1 MINKLKIHHM
11 EDINNDNNNNN
22 NNDNNYDNNYNYTD
36 DEFINDTGN
45 FIFFNILLIG
55 TLFISMYVCISKLCN
70 MFPVTRSL
78 NNQPLITTSSDPVI
92 LIKKKYENTGDMD
105 ECPVCLEKY
114 NEYEELIELD
124 CNHYYHEKCIKDWL
138 KNNRNCPMCREGV

>member
-1 MINKLKIHHM
+1 MINNLKIHHM
-11 EDINNDNNNNN
+11 EDINND
-22 NNDNNYDNNYNYTD
+22 NDNNYDNNYNYTD

-45 FIFFNILLIG
+45 FIFFNILLTG
-55 TLFISMYVCISKLCN
+55 SLFIGFCVFIRKICN
-70 MFPVTRSL
+70 MTPLTRSL

-114 NEYEELIELD
+114 NENEELIELD
-124 CNHYYHEKCIKDWL
+124 CHHYYHEKCIKDWL
-138 KNNRNCPMCREGV
+138 KKNRNCPICREGV